1 MIILM
6 INDDDDDLDRL
17 QGWKRMT
24 IAMIILMINDND
36 DDFDRLQGWKRM
48 TIAMIILM
56 PINENDRIASLE
68 NDDFDIRF
76 AGLEEEKELRSYGC
90 SWQEERGD
98 TL

>member
-1 MIILM
+1 MIILE
-6 INDDDDDLDRL
+6 INDDDDDL
-17 QGWKRMT
+17 
-24 IAMIILMINDND
+24 
-36 DDFDRLQGWKRM
+36 DRLQGWKRM

-90 SWQEERGD
+90 SWQEERGG